1 MTLPVILVYLA
12 IWTVVLTFPGTIA
25 LILAGGL
32 KIGFYNRD
40 DVPELPA
47 WGGRAVRAHRNMVEN
62 LPVFLAL
69 VLAAELA
76 EAPHVPVVLGA
87 TIFLWARIAHG
98 LLYIAGVPYLR
109 TVAFVVSIGGM
120 LRIAGAVLGV

>member
-1 MTLPVILVYLA
+1 MTLSAIIVYLA
-12 IWTVVLTFPGTIA
+12 IWTVLLTFPGTIA
-25 LILAGGL
+25 LMMAGGL

-47 WGGRAVRAHRNMVEN
+47 WGGRALRAHRNMIEN

-69 VLAAELA
+69 VLAAQIA
-76 EAPHVPVVLGA
+76 QAPQVPVLLGA

-98 LLYIAGVPYLR
+98 VLYIAGVPYLR
-109 TVAFVVSIGGM
+109 TVAFVVSIGG
-120 LRIAGAVLGV
+120 LVRIAAAVLGV